1 MGKYFNKLP
10 KPWQEAI
17 NFVIADTFGDDPA
30 YAQVVEAWR
39 ESEAEVELQSEL
51 DPEPSEEDRKDY
63 QAHLIWFKSGWAEA
77 LKRVPRG
84 RGVKAEK
91 EGGRKGR

>member
-1 MGKYFNKLP
+1 MGKHFDKLP

-17 NFVIADTFGDDPA
+17 NWAIADTFGDDPA

-39 ESEAEVELQSEL
+39 ESEAEVELQFEL

-77 LKRVPRG
+77 LRRKTAGAASPSRR
-84 RGVKAEK
+84 RRERKA
-91 EGGRKGR
+91 